1 MIKKNKLSINR
12 RPVVI
17 LLKRLSDLYSEDD
30 IKHRRLIVL
39 YLDGIKVH
47 IISNNDEDNNE
58 ILIVKQIK
66 RTMSFYVSLLKYNKY
81 KDMHLI
87 DILNDD
93 TIRWTRMFCMD

>member
-39 YLDGIKVH
+39 YLDSRKVY

-66 RTMSFYVSLLKYNKY
+66 RTMSSYVSLIKYNKY

-93 TIRWTRMFCMD
+93 IIRWTRMFCMD